1 MKRIWKDKEIAYI
14 VEWGKNH
21 KDRLKKY
28 HKKWREKNPTTK
40 KEKAE
45 KAKWAREYRA
55 QKKALST

>member
-28 HKKWREKNPTTK
+28 HKKWREKNNGRSPLFFL
-40 KEKAE
+40 KAILY
-45 KAKWAREYRA
+45 KQWLL
-55 QKKALST
+55 Q